1 MDGTFETADAEWFH
15 EPTWRVD
22 GDELVVDADEGSDL
36 WRHTSYGFVRD
47 SAHALLRPLTV
58 GEACEVDVHAS
69 MAEQFDQA
77 GLLLRVDEQLW
88 LKAGLELADGR
99 LGLGVVMTDGRSD
112 WSTAPVDDWAGTWV
126 RIRVSLADDSVTVR
140 ARPEGGDWQL
150 VRLVP
155 FDTSRPALAGPYVA
169 APSRSGWTAR
179 FRAWQTTTADG
190 ALH

>member
-1 MDGTFETADAEWFH
+1 MDHTFTTDGAQWLH
-15 EPTWRVD
+15 EPSWRVE
-22 GDELVVDADEGSDL
+22 GDELVVDAVEGSDL

-47 SAHALLRPLTV
+47 TAHALLRPVAV
-58 GEACEVDVHAS
+58 GQACEVDVHAS
-69 MAEQFDQA
+69 MSEQFDQA
-77 GLLLRVDEQLW
+77 GLLLRVDEERW
-88 LKAGLELADGR
+88 LKAGLERADGR

-126 RIRVSLADDSVTVR
+126 RVRVSVAADSVTVR
-140 ARPEGGDWQL
+140 ARPEGGAWQL

-155 FDTSRPALAGPYVA
+155 FATSGAALAGPYCA

-179 FRAWQTTTADG
+179 FRALATTSADD

>member
-1 MDGTFETADAEWFH
+1 MDATDWTAGSRWLH
-15 EPTWRVD
+15 EPTWRVPD
-22 GDELVVDADEGSDL
+22 DELVVDAAKGSDL

-47 SAHALLRPLTV
+47 SAHALLQPIAA
-58 GEACEVDVHAS
+58 GQAFEVDVHAS
-69 MAEQFDQA
+69 MSEQFDQA
-77 GLLLRVDEQLW
+77 GVLLRVDEERW

-126 RIRVSLADDSVTVR
+126 RIRVSVADDSVTVR
-140 ARPEGGDWQL
+140 ARPDRGAWQL

-155 FDTSRPALAGPYVA
+155 FDGSRAATAGPYCA

-179 FRAWQTTTADG
+179 FRRPALTGADTG
-190 ALH
+190 LH

>member
-1 MDGTFETADAEWFH
+1 MDGTFVSADSEWLR

-22 GDELVVDADEGSDL
+22 GDELVMDADEGSDL

-47 SAHALLRPLTV
+47 SAHALLRPIAA
-58 GEACEVDVHAS
+58 GQACEVDVHAS
-69 MAEQFDQA
+69 MSGQFDQA
-77 GLLLRVDEQLW
+77 GLLLRVDERLW

-112 WSTAPVDDWAGTWV
+112 WSTAPVDDWSGTWV
-126 RIRVSLADDSVTVR
+126 RIRVSVADDSVTVR

-155 FDTSRPALAGPYVA
+155 FDTSRPALAGPYAA

-179 FRAWQTTTADG
+179 FRDLATTAADD